1 MTQGRLALEEISKNM
16 GIELPKSSDVSQ
28 ESQSQPAS
36 AADLQEDSQPQQKN
50 PKLQILLI
58 GLGLFSTLGVGTM
71 LLLWGLGNATAPQ
84 VAKKSDSLPNGEA
97 VKSTPEQQ
105 KEVADLK
112 TKLVMEQQK
121 ADAARVAAEQ
131 AKAASPSPTPAPS
144 VSPVTTPAA
153 ATATATKPIDKMQSS
168 ERDKALLASLQQ

>member
-16 GIELPKSSDVSQ
+16 GIELPKSGDGSQ

-84 VAKKSDSLPNGEA
+84 VAKKPDSLPNGEA

-121 ADAARVAAEQ
+121 VDAARVHYRLLLLRLRQ
-131 AKAASPSPTPAPS
+131 QPNRSTKCRLPSGIRPN
-144 VSPVTTPAA
+144 
-153 ATATATKPIDKMQSS
+153 
-168 ERDKALLASLQQ
+168 

>member
-16 GIELPKSSDVSQ
+16 GIELPKSGDLSP
-28 ESQSQPAS
+28 ESQPAS

-84 VAKKSDSLPNGEA
+84 VAKKPDSLTTGEQA

-112 TKLVMEQQK
+112 TKLVMEQQNRRK
-121 ADAARVAAEQ
+121 LHRLAQ
-131 AKAASPSPTPAPS
+131 HL
-144 VSPVTTPAA
+144 
-153 ATATATKPIDKMQSS
+153 
-168 ERDKALLASLQQ
+168 ALPHP